1 MKFEVEN
8 LDGHKKKLSI
18 EVPPELVTV
27 AFNRVLRSMQNEVEL
42 KGFRKGKVPLDLLK
56 TQYQADTNKHVI
68 RELIDQSLPVA
79 LKDNSLKPAENPNIE
94 PGTLLD
100 GFPFKYSATF
110 ECVPPIE
117 LKDYT
122 SFKTKFEKTPATEEE
137 INQSF
142 NRLHDSLGH
151 FHDSDETEL
160 KGELAGDFEIWAAE
174 STEKLA
180 DVKSSK
186 FTHEIGKGPL
196 VDSMEAKV
204 LGMKKGE
211 TREFTHDV
219 PVGPDTEEKKPFFYK
234 VTLHGLKY
242 KHLPPLDD
250 EAAKRFGQFN
260 SVAELRQK
268 IAEEITA
275 QKESSQKEQ
284 IRQQIIE
291 NLLKTHTIEVPE
303 AMKARWMQ
311 TLVFNYASELGRMGM
326 PQDQIEE
333 KLKEQSATFM
343 TAAESQAKTSLILD
357 AIGDK
362 EKIQA
367 TEEDFRKEIVRMA
380 MEQGRNPQEVFK
392 EIESKNLFG
401 AVLER
406 IAEVKTLDWLLGKA
420 IEA

>member
-8 LDGHKKKLSI
+8 LDGHKKKVSV
-18 EVPPELVTV
+18 EVPPELVTS
-27 AFNRVLRSMQNEVEL
+27 AFNNVLRSMQNEVEI
-42 KGFRKGKVPLDLLK
+42 KGFRKGKVPLDILK
-56 TQYQADTNKHVI
+56 TQFQTDTKKYVI
-68 RELIDQSLPVA
+68 RDLIDQSLPVA
-79 LKDNSLKPAENPNIE
+79 LKEKALKPAENPNVE
-94 PGTLLD
+94 PGALLE
-100 GFPFKYSATF
+100 GFPFKYTATF
-110 ECVPPIE
+110 ECIPPIE

-122 SFKTKFEKTPATEEE
+122 TYKTKFEKAAVTDEE
-137 INQSF
+137 INQSL
-142 NRLHDSLGH
+142 NRLHESLGH

-160 KGELAGDFEIWAAE
+160 KGNLAGDFEIWVGDTLEKVAE
-174 STEKLA
+174 A
-180 DVKSSK
+180 KSSK

-211 TREFTHDV
+211 TREFSHEV
-219 PVGPDTEEKKPFFYK
+219 PVSPESDEKKTFYYK
-234 VTLHGLKY
+234 VTLFGLKY
-242 KHLPPLDD
+242 KHLPELND

-268 IAEEITA
+268 IAEEISA
-275 QKESSQKEQ
+275 QKDAAKKEE
-284 IRQQIIE
+284 IRGQIIE
-291 NLLKTHTIEVPE
+291 NLLKTHKVEVPE
-303 AMKARWMQ
+303 SMKSRWMQ

-333 KLKEQSATFM
+333 KLKEQSASFL

-362 EKIQA
+362 ENIQA

-420 IEA
+420 TEA